1 MAKKRLADALD
12 SILGSY
18 FTEEQPKETLS
29 KDTIPKESLGID
41 SDVARSRDSSAT
53 VVKLD
58 PPVPEHIEIESVVP
72 SPEPDTGTP
81 KDSLPKESISKD
93 DLDKPTLPKVN
104 FRDRGNFTQTDN
116 DIFDYLPKLL
126 DATTLVVYLY
136 FYRRIYG
143 NNFVK
148 NSEIAVSYEE
158 IQDALGISHVTA
170 AKHIKTL
177 VDKGLLEVS
186 REKNAKQSRSYILYL
201 PSQVDGLI
209 PKDSLCI
216 NTLPKDSLPKDS
228 ISYTESF
235 FRSSGKETLPK
246 DGLGNGSEQGLS
258 QESALPK
265 YINKYTIKD
274 SSSKK
279 EELLQLFDS
288 YKIKINAPKIDQWV
302 NDDSLSVD
310 IIVQYLDWAAE
321 NKKSVG
327 MLVAA
332 IDQRWG
338 IDQTIQSPRG
348 PQIDVET
355 LETRAR
361 QEEKE
366 QQRLEAYINTLD
378 PSLKDELLKQAEA
391 IASKDEFFRKSR
403 LAAFREGCIRNEF
416 LELIKAQMDKPQD
429 S

>member
-1 MAKKRLADALD
+1 M
-12 SILGSY
+12 
-18 FTEEQPKETLS
+18 
-29 KDTIPKESLGID
+29 
-41 SDVARSRDSSAT
+41 
-53 VVKLD
+53 
-58 PPVPEHIEIESVVP
+58 
-72 SPEPDTGTP
+72 
-81 KDSLPKESISKD
+81 
-93 DLDKPTLPKVN
+93 
-104 FRDRGNFTQTDN
+104 
-116 DIFDYLPKLL
+116 
-126 DATTLVVYLY
+126 VVYLY

-209 PKDSLCI
+209 PKDYLGI
-216 NTLPKDSLPKDS
+216 NALPKDDLPKDS

-310 IIVQYLDWAAE
+310 IIAQYLDWAAK

-332 IDQRWG
+332 IDHRWG
-338 IDQTIQSPRG
+338 IDQTIQSPQR
-348 PQIDVET
+348 PQVDINT
-355 LETRAR
+355 LENKAR
-361 QEEKE
+361 QEEEE
-366 QQRLEAYINTLD
+366 QQKLEAYVDTLD
-378 PSLKDELLKQAEA
+378 PNIKDELRKQAEE

-403 LAAFREGCIRNEF
+403 LAAFREGCIRREF
-416 LELIKAQMDKPQD
+416 LKLVKAQMDKPQE

>member
-1 MAKKRLADALD
+1 
-12 SILGSY
+12 
-18 FTEEQPKETLS
+18 
-29 KDTIPKESLGID
+29 
-41 SDVARSRDSSAT
+41 
-53 VVKLD
+53 
-58 PPVPEHIEIESVVP
+58 
-72 SPEPDTGTP
+72 
-81 KDSLPKESISKD
+81 
-93 DLDKPTLPKVN
+93 
-104 FRDRGNFTQTDN
+104 
-116 DIFDYLPKLL
+116 
-126 DATTLVVYLY
+126 LVVYLY

-216 NTLPKDSLPKDS
+216 NTKDDLPKDS

-246 DGLGNGSEQGLS
+246 DGLGNGSEQGLDEQS
-258 QESALPK
+258 QPK
-265 YINKYTIKD
+265 YINKYIIKD

-279 EELLQLFDS
+279 EELLQLFGS
-288 YKIKINAPKIDQWV
+288 YGIKINEPKLDQWA
-302 NDDSLSVD
+302 NDDSLSAD

-391 IASKDEFFRKSR
+391 IASKDPQSSSESPG
-403 LAAFREGCIRNEF
+403 LQP
-416 LELIKAQMDKPQD
+416 LEKDVFAT
-429 S
+429 SF

>member
-1 MAKKRLADALD
+1 
-12 SILGSY
+12 
-18 FTEEQPKETLS
+18 
-29 KDTIPKESLGID
+29 
-41 SDVARSRDSSAT
+41 
-53 VVKLD
+53 
-58 PPVPEHIEIESVVP
+58 
-72 SPEPDTGTP
+72 
-81 KDSLPKESISKD
+81 
-93 DLDKPTLPKVN
+93 
-104 FRDRGNFTQTDN
+104 
-116 DIFDYLPKLL
+116 
-126 DATTLVVYLY
+126 LVVYLY

-177 VDKGLLEVS
+177 VDKGLLEVA

-216 NTLPKDSLPKDS
+216 NALPKDS

-302 NDDSLSVD
+302 NMMD
-310 IIVQYLDWAAE
+310 
-321 NKKSVG
+321 
-327 MLVAA
+327 
-332 IDQRWG
+332 
-338 IDQTIQSPRG
+338 PR
-348 PQIDVET
+348 T
-355 LETRAR
+355 
-361 QEEKE
+361 
-366 QQRLEAYINTLD
+366 
-378 PSLKDELLKQAEA
+378 
-391 IASKDEFFRKSR
+391 
-403 LAAFREGCIRNEF
+403 
-416 LELIKAQMDKPQD
+416 
-429 S
+429 

>member
-41 SDVARSRDSSAT
+41 SGVARSRDSSAT

-58 PPVPEHIEIESVVP
+58 PPVPEHIESVVP

-81 KDSLPKESISKD
+81 KDSLPKESIPKD

-209 PKDSLCI
+209 PKDYLGI
-216 NTLPKDSLPKDS
+216 NALPKDS

-416 LELIKAQMDKPQD
+416 LELVKAQMDKPQD

>member
-29 KDTIPKESLGID
+29 KDTIHKESLGID
-41 SDVARSRDSSAT
+41 SGVERSRDSSAI
-53 VVKLD
+53 VVELD
-58 PPVPEHIEIESVVP
+58 PPVTEHIESVVP

-81 KDSLPKESISKD
+81 KDSLPKESIPKY
-93 DLDKPTLPKVN
+93 DLDKLSLPKVN

-116 DIFDYLPKLL
+116 DIFDYLPTLL
-126 DATTLVVYLY
+126 DPTALVVYLY

-177 VDKGLLEVS
+177 VDKGLLEVA

-209 PKDSLCI
+209 PKDYLGI
-216 NTLPKDSLPKDS
+216 NALPKDS

-246 DGLGNGSEQGLS
+246 DDLGNGPEQGLDEQS
-258 QESALPK
+258 QPSKYSTK
-265 YINKYTIKD
+265 YIIKD

-279 EELLQLFDS
+279 EELLQLFGS
-288 YKIKINAPKIDQWV
+288 YGIKINEPKLDQWA
-302 NDDSLSVD
+302 NDDSLSAD

>member
-29 KDTIPKESLGID
+29 KDTIHKESLGID
-41 SDVARSRDSSAT
+41 SGVERGRDSSAI

-58 PPVPEHIEIESVVP
+58 PPVPEHIESVVP

-81 KDSLPKESISKD
+81 KDSLPKESIPKD
-93 DLDKPTLPKVN
+93 DLDKLSLPKVN

-116 DIFDYLPKLL
+116 DIFDYLPTLL
-126 DATTLVVYLY
+126 DPTALVVYLY

-177 VDKGLLEVS
+177 VDKGLLEVA

-209 PKDSLCI
+209 PKDYLGI
-216 NTLPKDSLPKDS
+216 NALPKDS

-246 DGLGNGSEQGLS
+246 DSLGNGSEQGLDEQS
-258 QESALPK
+258 QSSKYSTK
-265 YINKYTIKD
+265 YIIKD
-274 SSSKK
+274 NSSKK
-279 EELLQLFDS
+279 DELLQLFGF
-288 YKIKINAPKIDQWV
+288 YGIKINEPKLDQWA
-302 NDDSLSVD
+302 NDDSLSAD

-338 IDQTIQSPRG
+338 IDQTIQSPRS

-355 LETRAR
+355 LDTRAR
-361 QEEKE
+361 HEEKE

-416 LELIKAQMDKPQD
+416 LKLVKAQMDKPQD